1 MILQEGR
8 FILNKEIL
16 LLNIRFFKF
25 INIDFVKYV
34 IVFLYIRKM
43 NFFQYVLLVINY
55 INVNLEKMELVKL
68 KDKEKGKVK
77 VEKKEEVKFD
87 YY

>member
-1 MILQEGR
+1 
-8 FILNKEIL
+8 
-16 LLNIRFFKF
+16 
-25 INIDFVKYV
+25 
-34 IVFLYIRKM
+34 M
-43 NFFQYVLLVINY
+43 NFFQYILLIINY

>member
-1 MILQEGR
+1 
-8 FILNKEIL
+8 
-16 LLNIRFFKF
+16 
-25 INIDFVKYV
+25 
-34 IVFLYIRKM
+34 
-43 NFFQYVLLVINY
+43 
-55 INVNLEKMELVKL
+55 MELVKLIKL